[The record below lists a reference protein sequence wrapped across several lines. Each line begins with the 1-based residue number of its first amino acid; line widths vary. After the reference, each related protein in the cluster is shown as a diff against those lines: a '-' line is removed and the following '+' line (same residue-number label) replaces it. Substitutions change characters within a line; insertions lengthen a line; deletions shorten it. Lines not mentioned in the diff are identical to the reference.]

1 MGNARRHTPP
11 DLVFRLIY
19 RSRHLSPAPD
29 RGAALGDLVGAALS
43 HGRRHRIT
51 GALLV
56 ADDVFVQVLEG
67 EEDAVRSLYCR
78 IELDPRHEAV
88 TVLQSGMTER
98 VFPCWS
104 MATVSDDDGPDPTS
118 TPAQHAVL
126 DLMRGAARPG

>member
-1 MGNARRHTPP
+1 MGSTRRHTTP

-19 RSRHLSPAPD
+19 RSRDVSPAPD
-29 RGAALGDLVGAALS
+29 RGAALGELIGAA
-43 HGRRHRIT
+43 RDRHLMT

-88 TVLQSGMTER
+88 TVLQTGLSER
-98 VFPCWS
+98 AFPSWS
-104 MATVSDDDGPDPTS
+104 TATLADDDDGPGPAT